1 MRTRRDEIAESI
13 FDFLDRKLSTDF
25 KRRIPSSDVKEI
37 VYILSDYIV
46 IENFNAIFDHL
57 HKFQTALMTQEEESD
72 SDFLTQLKNI

>member
-1 MRTRRDEIAESI
+1 MRTRKDEVAESI

-25 KRRIPSSDVKEI
+25 KRRVPSSDMKEI

-57 HKFQTALMTQEEESD
+57 HKFQTAIMTKEEDFE
-72 SDFLTQLKNI
+72 SDFLDQLKNI